1 MVHTEDTNE
10 FDLNLSEGHFED
22 RSQNRNNKSLDSYRN
37 MSALLDDKEES
48 GGDNG
53 SDSGSESKNLPTA
66 TVTRSGRVSRAPRW
80 HANYAALALTPAE
93 MAYQVQ
99 LKEAAKM
106 EFLSEDCQLDHE
118 LVGVGAG
125 LGGGF
130 VNTNELKVMKFNEA
144 MRTDKEGW
152 TKAVKEE
159 HKRMVENKVWQPVK
173 VKDVPKGAKI
183 LTSTWACKQKA
194 NGVKRARMNG

>member
-1 MVHTEDTNE
+1 
-10 FDLNLSEGHFED
+10 
-22 RSQNRNNKSLDSYRN
+22 
-37 MSALLDDKEES
+37 
-48 GGDNG
+48 
-53 SDSGSESKNLPTA
+53 
-66 TVTRSGRVSRAPRW
+66 
-80 HANYAALALTPAE
+80 
-93 MAYQVQ
+93 
-99 LKEAAKM
+99 M

-118 LVGVGAG
+118 LAGVGAG

-130 VNTNELKVMKFNEA
+130 VNTNKLKVMKFDEA

-159 HKRMVENKVWQPVK
+159 HDRMVENKVWQPVK

-194 NGVKRARMNG
+194 NGVKWARMNGRGYEQVDGVHYDSLSVHSPVTNDIIIRIVFVLSLMVG